1 MQALFAIST
10 PRRREGYAAAMT
22 DENAALARCGPNAR
36 PRVYAALEALGVAHR
51 TLEHPPIFT
60 VEEGRELRMEMAG
73 ATSKNLFLVDRD
85 RALTLVVAHGDRRAD
100 LKGLAKA
107 LGAAGRYSFG
117 KPDLLEETLGV
128 TPGSVCIFAL
138 LNDPEKRVA
147 TVAVDAGLLAARPVW
162 AHPLDNAASTA
173 IAPEDMIR
181 FIRAQ
186 GREPVLVDIERPL
199 DPDPDLL
206 ARAATAT

>member
-1 MQALFAIST
+1 M
-10 PRRREGYAAAMT
+10 PAAMT
-22 DENAALARCGPNAR
+22 EPTPNAARCGPEAR
-36 PRVYAALEALGVAHR
+36 PRVFAALDALEAPHR

-60 VEEGRELRMEMAG
+60 VEEGRKLRIAMEG
-73 ATSKNLFLVDRD
+73 ASSKNLFLVDRNK
-85 RALTLVVAHGDRRAD
+85 ALTLIVAHGERRAD

-117 KPDLLEETLGV
+117 KPELLEEALGV
-128 TPGSVCIFAL
+128 TPGSVCVFAL
-138 LNDPEKRVA
+138 LNDPDRRVA
-147 TVAVDAGLLAARPVW
+147 TVAVDIGLLAARPVW

-206 ARAATAT
+206 ALAATAT